1 MNMDK
6 IKKFVKEHEEV
17 VTVIVVGAFM
27 YTVGYKTGLE
37 RQTQLMKQVV
47 ECCMATPE

>member
-6 IKKFVKEHEEV
+6 IKEFVKEHKEA
-17 VTVIVVGAFM
+17 VTIIGVGAFM
-27 YTVGYKTGLE
+27 YTIGYKMGSE
-37 RQTQLMKQVV
+37 RQTQLIKQVV